1 MKNIRTNRWSTR
13 LAGLVLLATGLV
25 AASVADT
32 ATAAPV
38 TDSTIV
44 ICRAT
49 QEPSRPYVQEVV
61 QVSVLLQPT
70 GTPGAVVLLGMWT
83 PLAPVWGDI
92 VPPVAGVFPDGVNWP
107 DGAGYWNSACVDP
120 STLVTGPPVT
130 DPGASVGGPVVTP
143 GSRGLPS
150 TGTADRG
157 LWLLSGGL
165 LMAGIAMV
173 AASRR
178 PRTMNKD

>member
-1 MKNIRTNRWSTR
+1 MKNNRTNRWSIR
-13 LAGLVLLATGLV
+13 FVGVVLLATGL
-25 AASVADT
+25 AAAGVADT

-70 GTPGAVVLLGMWT
+70 GTPGAVVSLPMWT
-83 PLAPVWGDI
+83 SVSTLWGDI
-92 VPPVAGVFPDGVNWP
+92 VPPTEVFPSGVNWP

-120 STLVTGPPVT
+120 STLLTGPSVS
-130 DPGASVGGPVVTP
+130 DPGASVGGPVATP
-143 GSRGLPS
+143 GTRGLPS
-150 TGTADRG
+150 TGTASRA

-165 LMAGIAMV
+165 LLAGLSLML
-173 AASRR
+173 ASRR
-178 PRTMNKD
+178 PRTITKD